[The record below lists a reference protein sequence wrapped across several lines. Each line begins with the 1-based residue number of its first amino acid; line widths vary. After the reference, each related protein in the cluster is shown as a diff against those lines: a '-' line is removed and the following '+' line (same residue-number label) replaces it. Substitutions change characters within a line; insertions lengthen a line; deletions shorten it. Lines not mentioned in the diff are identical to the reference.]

1 MHSSEDEEDDY
12 ASYGEEGEGEFDEE
26 PLTEEQIAELKK
38 RGISAN

>member
-1 MHSSEDEEDDY
+1 VHSSEDDEDDY
-12 ASYGEEGEGEFDEE
+12 GSYGEEGEGEFDEE